1 MVRSRVEA
9 GRPFVRFER
18 AIVIET
24 SASAIDRSLFER
36 AVTDEMRSRFVVAG
50 IDPRLQW
57 QDETG
62 VRYLAQS
69 LLEQGAAY
77 FVSGKYV
84 VLSSSR
90 EFARDILRTAS
101 QSSQARIDGPALF
114 YAMVRISDAKPVFD
128 TLMKKLDG
136 PVETAEGEEP
146 SVRFFSD
153 NLSSLVAATA
163 FREMRLRREITG
175 DVMTERVVY
184 SW

>member
-18 AIVIET
+18 AIVVET
-24 SASAIDRSLFER
+24 SAGVVDRAGFER
-36 AVTDEMRSRFVVAG
+36 AITDEMRQRFVVASV
-50 IDPRLQW
+50 DPQLQW
-57 QDETG
+57 QDDAG

-77 FVSGKYV
+77 SMSGKYL

-90 EFARDILRTAS
+90 EFARDILRAAAA
-101 QSSQARIDGPALF
+101 SQARVDGPALF
-114 YAMVRISDAKPVFD
+114 YALVRVSDAKPVFD

-136 PVETAEGEEP
+136 PAETTEGEEP
-146 SVRFFSD
+146 PVRFFSD
-153 NLSSLVAATA
+153 NLSSLVSATA
-163 FREMRLRREITG
+163 FREMRIRRETAG
-175 DVMTERVVY
+175 DVIVERVVY